1 MAIGTARALFHTAAL
16 TTNVQNVDLSGL
28 DLAEGD
34 FVLITVGQG
43 SGLDRTVNIQSSG
56 WEADLPKFL
65 SNDTYKLGAETLF
78 KVMGATPDT
87 TFSFSFVTG
96 SSTGTLFARIEARS
110 GVDPENPFAAASVS
124 AVALDENN
132 PDPPAITPVTDGAL
146 IIAQGGIAPGNNAAA
161 GANFTCANMIEIAQ
175 DYGAG
180 GSSYEIAW
188 ASYEHLWSSG
198 DGEFDPAP
206 WTSNIG
212 GPSNGWIAFTA
223 ALRPAAAPSVAAV
236 RSAGLRLGLGLF

>member
-1 MAIGTARALFHTAAL
+1 MISQADELFHTAAL
-16 TTNVQNVDLSGL
+16 TTATQNVDLSGL
-28 DLAEGD
+28 DIEEGD

-43 SGLDRTVNIQSSG
+43 SGLDRDVSIISSG
-56 WEADLPKFL
+56 WTEDLPKFL
-65 SNDTYKLGAETLF
+65 SNDTYKLGAQTVY
-78 KVMGATPDT
+78 KIMGATPDT
-87 TFSFSFVTG
+87 TFSFAFSTA
-96 SSTGTLFARIEARS
+96 SATGTLFAKVKVYR
-110 GVDPENPFAAASVS
+110 GVDPENPFDVASVS
-124 AVALDENN
+124 DTALDENN

-161 GANFTCANMIEIAQ
+161 GAVFTCANMTKMEQ
-175 DYGAG
+175 DYGDG

-188 ASYEHLWSSG
+188 ASFEHEWTS
-198 DGEFDPAP
+198 GEFDPAT
-206 WTSNIG
+206 WSSNIG